1 VKGGDIEE
9 AVRQAVAGGV
19 NLVQLREPNADAGE
33 LLSLTRK
40 LKAVTRGRALLLVN
54 DRIDVANAAE
64 IDGVQI
70 PENGLP
76 TRSARGLIGRYNVIG
91 RSVHDLPSARA
102 AIDEGA
108 DFALVGTIYKST
120 SHPDVKPAGVKLIE
134 DITRDSS
141 FPVLAIGGIT
151 ADKVEEVIKAGAAG
165 VACISAIAG
174 AEDTKAAAEEL
185 SKALKD
191 AWEARLSAGT
201 TTASA

>member
-1 VKGGDIEE
+1 MT
-9 AVRQAVAGGV
+9 
-19 NLVQLREPNADAGE
+19 
-33 LLSLTRK
+33 SLDRRFDSIP
-40 LKAVTRGRALLLVN
+40 LWAPLASLLLALAWLIPN
-54 DRIDVANAAE
+54 TSQPWVAFQKEFWA
-64 IDGVQI
+64 GV
-70 PENGLP
+70 
-76 TRSARGLIGRYNVIG
+76 T
-91 RSVHDLPSARA
+91 
-102 AIDEGA
+102 
-108 DFALVGTIYKST
+108 FALVGTIYKST

-174 AEDTKAAAEEL
+174 AEDMKAAAEEL
-185 SKALKD
+185 SKALKE